1 MLCAVA
7 LILLMDG
14 SGSMGRDFNTQREQT
29 AAALESPEVVEAIE
43 RQGAVAVSV
52 MQFSHVSRIEV
63 NWQVLRSQQD
73 ARMVANA
80 IRQINYMDGQAT
92 NIAGALTDAHEQ
104 MGKLTQCQP
113 DSNIIDLSTDG
124 IDFSFSAIEAAR
136 DASQIAGYRI
146 NIIAVGRPEDA
157 DLLERHAMTSDGFT
171 LHTESWANY
180 PALFRRKIIFE
191 LAGLSQH

>member
-14 SGSMGRDFNTQREQT
+14 SGSMGHDFNIQREQT
-29 AAALESPEVVEAIE
+29 AAALESSEVVEAIE

-52 MQFSHVSRIEV
+52 MQFSHVARIEID
-63 NWQVLRSQQD
+63 WQVLRSQQD
-73 ARMVANA
+73 ARLVANA

-92 NIAGALTDAHEQ
+92 NIARALTSAHEQ
-104 MGKLTQCQP
+104 MSRLTECQP

-124 IDFSFSAIEAAR
+124 IDFSSEAIEAAR
-136 DASQIAGYRI
+136 DANQMAGYRI
-146 NIIAVGRPEDA
+146 NIIAVGQAEDA

-180 PALFRRKIIFE
+180 PALFRRKIVFE
-191 LAGLSQH
+191 LAGLP